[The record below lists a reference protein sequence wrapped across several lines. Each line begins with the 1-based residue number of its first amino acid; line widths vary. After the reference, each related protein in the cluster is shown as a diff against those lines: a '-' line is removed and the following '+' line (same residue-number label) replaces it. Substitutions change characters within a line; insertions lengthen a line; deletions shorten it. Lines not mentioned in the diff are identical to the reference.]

1 VQNGAILFNSSV
13 TADGQLVPYNTTA
26 TLNTGDTLV
35 FSVGPN
41 GGAQNAGLA
50 LTITGP

>member
-1 VQNGAILFNSSV
+1 
-13 TADGQLVPYNTTA
+13 VPYNTTLM
-26 TLNTGDTLV
+26 LNAGDTLV

-41 GGAQNAGLA
+41 GGAQNTGLA